1 MEQPYLRARVW
12 TMHDSPWT
20 LRFQLS
26 PGDVPELAHIQF
38 TWPVLAEP
46 SISLATMDA
55 ARHVTAL

>member
-1 MEQPYLRARVW
+1 
-12 TMHDSPWT
+12 MHDSPWT

-38 TWPVLAEP
+38 TWPALAEP

-55 ARHVTAL
+55 ALHVTAL